1 MLSSY
6 FFSFPNLENCKQDFA
21 ISRLYI
27 TVNYMS
33 ILNTFRIIFLSMFLF
48 LLTLAGLILYL
59 HKNQKD
65 LQTSQEI
72 RYQSYLRAD
81 ELRQSS
87 DDLTR
92 YARTYALTGDP
103 IYETYYWEILDI
115 RNGKK
120 ERPESYE
127 KIYWDLVEGNSRPT
141 KPEKK
146 ISLQEMMK
154 ELGFTKEEFEK
165 LKEAQN
171 NSDGLVKTEEI
182 AMNAMKGNVQS
193 FGELQKSPYE
203 SNKEY
208 ASRILHDKNYH
219 RAKASIMKP
228 VNDFFYLIDTR
239 TEKNVDQFISKQYL
253 LLNVIT
259 FILIVLIL
267 FIVTAYLLI
276 NHKVTRPLY
285 NFTVRDQIMK
295 KAGNGDLTVLAESN
309 SQDEVGTIMS
319 EFNKMIQS
327 QSKVI
332 KEINQTSNQILTLS
346 QNIHQSSSE
355 ITIGLRQ
362 TSSSSETVSAISVEQ
377 TELSQETEN
386 SMLKV
391 SSKLKEITKYITE
404 IETASNKTNTTSH
417 TGLNSI
423 QGIIEE
429 IELTKNSVNNSFEL
443 VERMN
448 EKSKSINE
456 IVNVLAEIADQT
468 NLLALNAAIEAARAG
483 EMGKGF
489 SIVAIEVGK
498 LAEQSQ
504 VSSSRIKKL
513 IAELNREIQEVVS
526 SMRISNEN
534 VETSKTKVDKIGE
547 NFKEINSLVKDLNSR
562 IKYSINDLGDLD
574 KENTN
579 IVYSIKRIFSLQ
591 SGTSDNLQKI
601 SSAIEEQYENTKSL
615 NQTANDLG
623 KISENLS
630 SITSKFIIK

>member
-1 MLSSY
+1 MVKTICIANQKGGVGKTTTSVNLSS
-6 FFSFPNLENCKQDFA
+6 A
-21 ISRLYI
+21 
-27 TVNYMS
+27 
-33 ILNTFRIIFLSMFLF
+33 
-48 LLTLAGLILYL
+48 LAQL
-59 HKNQKD
+59 
-65 LQTSQEI
+65 
-72 RYQSYLRAD
+72 
-81 ELRQSS
+81 
-87 DDLTR
+87 
-92 YARTYALTGDP
+92 
-103 IYETYYWEILDI
+103 
-115 RNGKK
+115 GKK
-120 ERPESYE
+120 VLLVDMDPQGNASSGLGLKRHES
-127 KIYWDLVEGNSRPT
+127 
-141 KPEKK
+141 
-146 ISLQEMMK
+146 Q
-154 ELGFTKEEFEK
+154 
-165 LKEAQN
+165 
-171 NSDGLVKTEEI
+171 
-182 AMNAMKGNVQS
+182 
-193 FGELQKSPYE
+193 
-203 SNKEY
+203 
-208 ASRILHDKNYH
+208 
-219 RAKASIMKP
+219 
-228 VNDFFYLIDTR
+228 
-239 TEKNVDQFISKQYL
+239 
-253 LLNVIT
+253 
-259 FILIVLIL
+259 
-267 FIVTAYLLI
+267 
-276 NHKVTRPLY
+276 
-285 NFTVRDQIMK
+285 
-295 KAGNGDLTVLAESN
+295 ESN